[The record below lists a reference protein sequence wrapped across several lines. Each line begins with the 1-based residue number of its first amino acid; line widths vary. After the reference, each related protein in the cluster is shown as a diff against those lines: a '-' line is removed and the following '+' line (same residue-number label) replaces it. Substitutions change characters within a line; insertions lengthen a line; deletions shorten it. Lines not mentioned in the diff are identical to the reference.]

1 MFEYQRDMFLRS
13 DFSTATEL
21 RAFFESNRERIVG
34 QRILGIFACGTSIA
48 FERRIGLQ
56 HMTDTPIIVLL
67 ENYELVIE
75 TMLYSRINIRINK
88 RKDSLTKY
96 AAKYL
101 SICTG
106 WRRHNI
112 NAVGRGITSFNI
124 ETFSNAY
131 YLSVQCDD
139 MAPEG
144 GDYFS
149 KISFALDDN
158 TKLNICAEDAGSD
171 GYMDVWISKD

>member
-1 MFEYQRDMFLRS
+1 MLEYQRDMFLRS

-67 ENYELVIE
+67 ENYELVLE

-124 ETFSNAY
+124 EAFSNAY
-131 YLSVQCDD
+131 YLSGLRRCRCRDLYHIQRHEDS
-139 MAPEG
+139 EFKQQWTKG
-144 GDYFS
+144 GCC
-149 KISFALDDN
+149 L
-158 TKLNICAEDAGSD
+158 
-171 GYMDVWISKD
+171 KDFKKNSNYDSI